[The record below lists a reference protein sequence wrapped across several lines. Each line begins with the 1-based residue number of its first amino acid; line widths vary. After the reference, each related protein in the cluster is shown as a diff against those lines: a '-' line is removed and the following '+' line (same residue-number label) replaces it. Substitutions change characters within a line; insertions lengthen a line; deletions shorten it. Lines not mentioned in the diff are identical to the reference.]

1 MATERYNPRD
11 AEPRWQAKWAEAKVF
26 ETDNSDPRDKYYVL
40 EMFPYPSGRI
50 HMGHVRN
57 YAMGDVVAR
66 YKRARG
72 YNVLHPMGWDAFGMP
87 AENAARDNNTHPK
100 SWTYQNIESMKKQL
114 KAMGL
119 SLDWSR
125 EFATC
130 DVEYYQQ
137 QQHLFLDMMEKGLV
151 YRKQSKVNWDPVD
164 QTVLANEQVIEG
176 RGWRS
181 GALVEQRELVQWF
194 FKITDFSQDLLDEL
208 DHLDQWP
215 EKVRLM
221 QKNWIGRSEG
231 MALRWE
237 IVPGT
242 APATETEITVY
253 TTRPDTLFGASF
265 LAIAADHPLAKA
277 VAERNPAIG
286 AFTEECRRQGT
297 SLAALE
303 TAEKKGMDTGIRVRH
318 PLDPAW
324 ELPVYV
330 ANFVLMEYGTGAI
343 FGCPSGDQRDLDFAR
358 KYDLPVVPVVMPR
371 DGDAS
376 TFSIGD
382 TAFVDDGVMINSRFL
397 DGKTTGEAF
406 QVVADRLAT
415 QMLHGAPHGELK
427 VNFRLRDWGIS
438 RQRYWGC
445 PIPVIHC
452 EVCGVVPVPKKDLP
466 VRLPDDVTFDQPG
479 NPLDRHPTWRH
490 VSCPQCGHQ
499 ARRETDTMD
508 TFVDSSWYFT
518 RFTSPKLGEPT
529 DPAVANRWLPVDQY
543 IGGIEHAILHL
554 LYSRFFTRAM
564 RETGH
569 VDVKE
574 PFKGLFTQGM
584 VVHETY
590 RLGADGQKGEWVSPA
605 DIRIEEVDG
614 RRTATLLRSGEEVT
628 IGSIEKMSK
637 SKKNVVDPDDII
649 ASYGADTARFFVL
662 SDSPPDRDVIWSE
675 AGVEGA
681 HRFTQRL
688 WRLISEAAPNLASVK
703 AAPAREGDALA
714 ISQLA
719 HKTLQA
725 VQGDLDKLSFNKAV
739 ARIYELVNALAAPLS
754 DVASGKGDDAYR
766 AAVRNATEILVQ
778 IVAPMTPHLAEE
790 CWAVLGNEGM
800 VSDTAWPV
808 FDPTLTIENEVT
820 LPVQI
825 NGKKRAELTIARNAD
840 QTAVE
845 AAVLALD
852 AVKSA
857 LDGRSGSL
865 CRYERLSVKAHEFDR
880 FLQKGAELYRFYVIY
895 GPDRGLVSERAALLA
910 RRTGVPLD
918 DPFCLLKLDVADLQG
933 DPGRLIDEAN
943 SLGLFGGQK
952 LVWLRGVNNEKPVL
966 DAVQTL
972 LAAGKLANLLLI
984 EAGDLKKGSGL
995 RKLVEPARDVAV
1007 IPCYADD
1014 ARALQSLIDD
1024 ELAQESL
1031 SITPDARR
1039 RLLEHLGGDRVA
1051 SRNEIRKLALYCRG
1065 QGRIDEHHVD
1075 EIVGDASSV
1084 SADEAVDAILAGDLA
1099 AFHRAFQKIVSS
1111 KTPLFL
1117 ILQSCLKQFQLLEL
1131 MRSEMEEKKTPA
1143 AQVML
1148 TLGRHIH
1155 FKRKPVFEKAL
1166 KTWSSDTVSREAERV
1181 QAAILNSR
1189 RRPGLEQSIVFQ
1201 ALLGSAIQASR
1212 SL

>member
-11 AEPRWQAKWAEAKVF
+11 AEPRWQQKWNEAKVF
-26 ETDNSDPRDKYYVL
+26 ETDNADPREKYYVL

-87 AENAARDNNTHPK
+87 AENAAMERGVHPA
-100 SWTYQNIESMKKQL
+100 SWTYQNIGSMKSQL

-130 DVEYYQQ
+130 DVEYYQH
-137 QQHLFLDMMEKGLV
+137 QQHLFLDFLEKGLV

-164 QTVLANEQVIEG
+164 NTVLANEQVIDG

-181 GALVEQRELVQWF
+181 GALVEQRELTQWF
-194 FKITDFSQDLLDEL
+194 FKITDFSQDLLDAL
-208 DHLDQWP
+208 DTLDQWP

-231 MALRWE
+231 LTIRWE
-237 IVPGT
+237 IVAET
-242 APATETEITVY
+242 APAGETEVTVY

-265 LAIAADHPLAKA
+265 LAIAADHPLAKEA
-277 VAERNPAIG
+277 AAKNAAID
-286 AFTEECRRQGT
+286 AFCEECRRAGT

-303 TAEKKGMDTGIRVRH
+303 TAEKKGIDTGIRVKH
-318 PLDPAW
+318 PLDPSW

-330 ANFVLMEYGTGAI
+330 ANFVLMDYGTGAI

-358 KYDLPVVPVVMPR
+358 KYDLPVVPVVMPK
-371 DGDAS
+371 DGDAAS
-376 TFSIGD
+376 FAVGD
-382 TAFVDDGVMINSRFL
+382 TAYDGDGVMINSRFL
-397 DGKTTGEAF
+397 DGKTTTEAF
-406 QVVADRLAT
+406 EIVADKLSST
-415 QMLHGAPHGELK
+415 EIGGAAQGERK

-452 EVCGVVPVPKKDLP
+452 DDCGVVPVPKKDLP
-466 VRLPDDVTFDQPG
+466 VQLPSDVTFDQPG

-490 VSCPQCGHQ
+490 VACPHCGKD

-518 RFTSPKLGEPT
+518 RFTAPWEKQPT
-529 DPAVANRWLPVDQY
+529 DPKAANRWLPVDQY

-590 RLGADGQKGEWVSPA
+590 RRGTGSHGDWVAPA

-614 RRTATLLRSGEEVT
+614 KRRAFLLEGGDEVS

-662 SDSPPDRDVIWSE
+662 SDSPPERDVIWSE

-688 WRLISEAAPNLASVK
+688 YRLISEASEALAAV
-703 AAPAREGDALA
+703 PANPAKDGEALA
-714 ISQLA
+714 ISQAA
-719 HKTLQA
+719 HKTLKA
-725 VQGDLDKLSFNKAV
+725 VQNDYDKLWFNKAV
-739 ARIYELVNALAAPLS
+739 ARIYELVNALASPLTK
-754 DVASGKGDDAYR
+754 VAASEGDAAYR
-766 AAVRNATEILVQ
+766 SAVREASQILVQ
-778 IVAPMTPHLAEE
+778 LVAPMTPHLAEE
-790 CWAVLGNEGM
+790 CWAALGNTGLLAQA
-800 VSDTAWPV
+800 AWPAY
-808 FDPTLTIENEVT
+808 DEALTTENDVV

-825 NGKKRAELTIARNAD
+825 NGKKRAELTISRDAD
-840 QTAVE
+840 QNAVTE
-845 AAVLALD
+845 AVLALE
-852 AVKSA
+852 AVT
-857 LDGRSGSL
+857 
-865 CRYERLSVKAHEFDR
+865 
-880 FLQKGAELYRFYVIY
+880 
-895 GPDRGLVSERAALLA
+895 AALNGQA
-910 RRTGVPLD
+910 PKKIIVVP
-918 DPFCLLKLDVADLQG
+918 Q
-933 DPGRLIDEAN
+933 RI
-943 SLGLFGGQK
+943 
-952 LVWLRGVNNEKPVL
+952 VN
-966 DAVQTL
+966 
-972 LAAGKLANLLLI
+972 
-984 EAGDLKKGSGL
+984 
-995 RKLVEPARDVAV
+995 
-1007 IPCYADD
+1007 
-1014 ARALQSLIDD
+1014 
-1024 ELAQESL
+1024 
-1031 SITPDARR
+1031 
-1039 RLLEHLGGDRVA
+1039 
-1051 SRNEIRKLALYCRG
+1051 
-1065 QGRIDEHHVD
+1065 
-1075 EIVGDASSV
+1075 IVV
-1084 SADEAVDAILAGDLA
+1084 
-1099 AFHRAFQKIVSS
+1099 
-1111 KTPLFL
+1111 
-1117 ILQSCLKQFQLLEL
+1117 
-1131 MRSEMEEKKTPA
+1131 
-1143 AQVML
+1143 
-1148 TLGRHIH
+1148 
-1155 FKRKPVFEKAL
+1155 
-1166 KTWSSDTVSREAERV
+1166 
-1181 QAAILNSR
+1181 
-1189 RRPGLEQSIVFQ
+1189 
-1201 ALLGSAIQASR
+1201 
-1212 SL
+1212 